1 MGKIKNNKLNKKK
14 FQKDKKLQ
22 KILKNPFFLLKKFQV
37 QPPVEYMRL
46 PYVRNSAGPKNP

>member
-1 MGKIKNNKLNKKK
+1 MGKIKIKKLNKKK